1 MEKIC
6 DNKHWVDVH
15 VLVFRLNPYLH
26 DKQLVDK
33 PPEQVMHDASQ
44 FAHVVELKKFPLVQA
59 KQLVSPAPVHT
70 LHFKSQLR
78 QEPESK

>member
-1 MEKIC
+1 
-6 DNKHWVDVH
+6 
-15 VLVFRLNPYLH
+15 
-26 DKQLVDK
+26 
-33 PPEQVMHDASQ
+33 MHDASQ